1 MKSISFRAKMISLL
15 VLILIIF
22 IILGVV
28 MQSSLRTSNQIIGN
42 LYQNSIKIEDQI
54 TVINNTLMTKVQVPI
69 QKLRTTGKTD
79 PNTIFGIRSAMK
91 GLRVKLAEVLNL
103 TNNSESKRIYLSAMT
118 ASLDK
123 IFQSVEK
130 ILQFHFNGAQ
140 ATRDE
145 LNQWNALYDSLN
157 KHLEQ
162 FAVNSEKFSQEQVRD
177 DKQTIQ
183 QIQKSLS
190 HKSRLNIT
198 ILIIGLLIIFIF
210 PVLFIKDISQKYL
223 LVIRYLTSLSKGNL
237 NEDIPDIS
245 RDEMGWILH
254 NVRKLRDSLRKIT
267 IEVNTAAGNLS
278 IASHDLSASSQSIA
292 QGASEQ
298 ASSVEEVSSSIEQLA
313 SNIHQVSDNA
323 KIAEGIAN
331 KLAETTDLMVA
342 EARESQEKMTAIAEK
357 VGIINEIAFQ
367 TNILALNA
375 AVEAARAGEHG
386 RGFGVVAVEVGKL
399 AERSKKA
406 AIEIENLIHSSV
418 EVIAKAGEM
427 MVEVAPEVNR
437 TAEMVKSIS
446 QASIEQKM
454 GADQINTAIQQLNEV
469 TQQNAAAS
477 EEIATSA
484 EELSAQADRLIE
496 AQSFFKLDEKSQ
508 AATQNAASQSP
519 IKPKKKLPQTVTTG
533 KKSKSS
539 SKGVDIDLGKPD
551 DLDEEYERF

>member
-1 MKSISFRAKMISLL
+1 MKNVSFRAKMISLL

-22 IILGVV
+22 AILGVI
-28 MQSSLRTSNQIIGN
+28 MQNSLHTSNKIIGD
-42 LYQNSIKIEDQI
+42 LYQNSIKIEDQV
-54 TVINNTLMTKVQVPI
+54 TVINNTLMTKIQIPI
-69 QKLRTTGKTD
+69 QKMRTTGKID

-91 GLRVKLAEVLNL
+91 DLRVKLAKVMNIAP
-103 TNNSESKRIYLSAMT
+103 SEKKQTYLSAMAT
-118 ASLDK
+118 SLDQ
-123 IFQSVEK
+123 ISRSVEK
-130 ILQFHFNGAQ
+130 ILQFHFTGAT
-140 ATRDE
+140 AKKDVSK
-145 LNQWNALYDSLN
+145 QWNTLYDSLN
-157 KHLEQ
+157 SHLEE
-162 FAVNSEKFSQEQVRD
+162 FAVNSEKFSNQQVQD
-177 DKQTIQ
+177 DRQTIR
-183 QIQKSLS
+183 QIQKTLS
-190 HKSRLNIT
+190 KKSTLNIA
-198 ILIIGLLIIFIF
+198 ILLIGLLIIFIF
-210 PVLFIKDISQKYL
+210 PVLFIKDISTKYL
-223 LVIRYLTSLSKGNL
+223 LVIKYLISLSKGNL
-237 NEDIPDIS
+237 NEEIPNIA
-245 RDEMGWILH
+245 RDEMGWILY

-313 SNIHQVSDNA
+313 SNIHQVADNA

-331 KLAETTDLMVA
+331 KLAKTTDLMVA
-342 EARESQEKMTAIAEK
+342 EARQSQEKMNAIAEK

-418 EVIAKAGEM
+418 EVIEKAGEM

-508 AATQNAASQSP
+508 AATRVSTEN
-519 IKPKKKLPQTVTTG
+519 KTTPKKKLPQTVTTG
-533 KKSKSS
+533 KKSKN
-539 SKGVDIDLGKPD
+539 KGVDIDLGKPD

>member
-1 MKSISFRAKMISLL
+1 MKNISFRAKMISLL
-15 VLILIIF
+15 VLIIIIF
-22 IILGVV
+22 AVLGTI
-28 MQSSLRTSNQIIGN
+28 MQNSLRTSDTIIGN

-54 TVINNTLMTKVQVPI
+54 TVINNTLMTKVQIPI
-69 QKLRTTGKTD
+69 QKLRTTGKID
-79 PNTIFGIRSAMK
+79 PNVIFGIRSAMK
-91 GLRVKLAEVLNL
+91 DLRVKLAKVINL
-103 TNNSESKRIYLSAMT
+103 TAESPRKQAYLSSMAS
-118 ASLDK
+118 SLDQ
-123 IFQSVEK
+123 ISRSVEK
-130 ILQFHFNGAQ
+130 ILQFHFDGQQ
-140 ATRDE
+140 AKKDE
-145 LNQWNALYDSLN
+145 LEQWNALYDTLN
-157 KHLEQ
+157 RHLEQ
-162 FAVNSEKFSQEQVRD
+162 FAVNSQKFSQEQVRD
-177 DKQTIQ
+177 DRQTVT
-183 QIQKSLS
+183 QIQKTLS
-190 HKSRLNIT
+190 KKSKLNIA
-198 ILIIGLLIIFIF
+198 ILIIGLILIIIF
-210 PVLFIKDISQKYL
+210 PILFINDISKKYL
-223 LVIRYLTSLSKGNL
+223 LVIKYLTSLSKGNL
-237 NEDIPDIS
+237 NEEIPNIA
-245 RDEMGWILH
+245 RDEMGWILY

-292 QGASEQ
+292 QGTSEQ
-298 ASSVEEVSSSIEQLA
+298 ASSVEEVSSSIEELA

-323 KIAEGIAN
+323 KIAESIAN
-331 KLAETTDLMVA
+331 KLAQTTELMVA
-342 EARESQEKMTAIAEK
+342 EARQSQEKMTAIAEK

-406 AIEIENLIHSSV
+406 AVEIENLIHSSV
-418 EVIAKAGEM
+418 EVIEKAGEI

-508 AATQNAASQSP
+508 TVTRTPASGNPVS
-519 IKPKKKLPQTVTTG
+519 PKKKLPQTVTTG
-533 KKSKSS
+533 KKSKS